1 MSAAETASPS
11 PAAATADGAGV
22 ASKPSPSRWTPNA
35 DAAEWTPSFAVTTVA
50 PVVASGEGKGTANAA
65 PEAGSAEVSLEPT
78 GVSESKVDVF
88 FVLNMEYGVV

>member
-35 DAAEWTPSFAVTTVA
+35 DAAEWTPSFAVTAVA
-50 PVVASGEGKGTANAA
+50 PVVPSGGGKGT
-65 PEAGSAEVSLEPT
+65 EAGGSAEGSMEPA
-78 GVSESKVDVF
+78 GVSESKVDLVF
-88 FVLNMEYGVV
+88 VVNMEYGVV